1 MSAGLPGFTGTPAAR
16 VVAGPLAT
24 FGRGGLHPAT
34 PDAGVGSGKNRSVH
48 DIKPTS
54 AHWIASTAKFH
65 NGCQPRAQRAAIVAS
80 VAAATAAIVP

>member
-1 MSAGLPGFTGTPAAR
+1 MSAA
-16 VVAGPLAT
+16 
-24 FGRGGLHPAT
+24 
-34 PDAGVGSGKNRSVH
+34 GKNRSVQ